1 MVVDSRRARLDQSR
15 HHEQAGLS
23 MSEPTT
29 RRANGEKTSNLRTRK
44 DLEIEE
50 LRKIIVRV
58 VTPEKEEEIYRWYT
72 TKREK
77 HTKKQDTYYNVIT
90 KG

>member
-1 MVVDSRRARLDQSR
+1 
-15 HHEQAGLS
+15 

-29 RRANGEKTSNLRTRK
+29 RRANGEKTLNLRTRK

-50 LRKIIVRV
+50 LRKIIAGAI
-58 VTPEKEEEIYRWYT
+58 TPEKEEEICRWYT

-77 HTKKQDTYYNVIT
+77 HTKKRDAYHDVTT

>member
-1 MVVDSRRARLDQSR
+1 
-15 HHEQAGLS
+15 

-29 RRANGEKTSNLRTRK
+29 RRANGEKTLNLRTRK
-44 DLEIEE
+44 HLEIEE

-58 VTPEKEEEIYRWYT
+58 VTLEKEEEICRWYT
-72 TKREK
+72 TKLEK
-77 HTKKQDTYYNVIT
+77 HAKKRNTYHDVTT